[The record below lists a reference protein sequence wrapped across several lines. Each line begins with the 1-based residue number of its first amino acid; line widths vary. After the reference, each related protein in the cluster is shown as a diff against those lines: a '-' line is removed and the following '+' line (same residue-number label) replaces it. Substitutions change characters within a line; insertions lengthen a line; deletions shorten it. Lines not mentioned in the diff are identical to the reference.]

1 MNTNGKIVKPLKK
14 TKGAMA
20 KFTDIVSAF
29 LGSWW
34 AVIVH
39 TAWFSTWLWFNFDIN
54 ILTFS
59 VSLEA
64 IFIGIFLLMAS
75 NRAEEA
81 RDKKEE
87 RQRRGDRE
95 RIETDIKLDERA
107 DRHLLEIKRIQKDL
121 TEQME
126 KLMREVKSLKK

>member
-1 MNTNGKIVKPLKK
+1 MNANGKIVKPLKK
-14 TKGAMA
+14 TKGTMA
-20 KFTDIVSAF
+20 KFTDIISAF

-34 AVIVH
+34 AVVVH
-39 TAWFSTWLWFNFDIN
+39 TAWFTIWLRFNFDIN

-87 RQRRGDRE
+87 KQRKGDRE
-95 RIETDIKLDERA
+95 RIDLDIKLDERA
-107 DRHLLEIKRIQKDL
+107 DRQLMEIKRIQKDMS
-121 TEQME
+121 EQMN
-126 KLMREVKSLKK
+126 KLMREVKSLKG